1 MKTKLLR
8 RLRREARKWLRH
20 DRGIRLELIKS
31 PIIKRELNQSMNYY
45 ILYRVAELKQK
56 KK

>member
-20 DRGIRLELIKS
+20 GRGIRFDLIKS
-31 PIIKRELNQSMNYY
+31 PIIKRELNRSMNYY